1 MIPADTAAWGASKSG
16 IRELAAYGAMRR
28 AEIGAEKVFDF
39 SIGNPSIPA
48 PPCVNAAI
56 LEALKLPSEEL
67 HGYTPAAG
75 LPSLRAKIADYR
87 NRLFGGSLRAEN
99 IYVTCGAAAAL
110 AISMRAILMPG
121 DEVIAIT
128 PFFPEYR
135 VFVEAAGG
143 QLVAV
148 SSRED
153 DFQIDFDAL
162 FAAINERTKAVI
174 INSPNNPSGVVL
186 GEESVKKLAAALAQS
201 EAKFGSRIY
210 LICDEPYRE
219 LVYEDVIVPCATRY
233 YDNSIVCYSFSKS
246 LSIPGERLGYIAVC
260 ENMAEGEAIFSGI
273 AGAGRALGYV
283 NPPSLFQHVI
293 ESCLGETSDISKY
306 AENRALIYDG
316 LCALGFTCIKPDGA
330 FYLFMK
336 SPESDAKRFSE
347 TAKRFE
353 LLLVPAD
360 DFGTPG
366 YVRIAYCVSRESIV
380 RSMAAFELLA
390 REYGLLK
397 K

>member
-1 MIPADTAAWGASKSG
+1 MIPKNTTAWGASKSG
-16 IRELAAYGAMRR
+16 IRELAAYGAVRR
-28 AEIGAEKVFDF
+28 AEIGADKVFDF

-48 PPCVNAAI
+48 PPCVNDAI
-56 LEALKLPSEEL
+56 LEALQLPSEAL

-75 LPSLRAKIADYR
+75 LHSLRSKIANYR
-87 NRLFGGSLRAEN
+87 NSLFGGALCAEN

-110 AISMRAILMPG
+110 AISMKALLMPG
-121 DEVIAIT
+121 DEVVAIT

-143 QLVAV
+143 VLVTV
-148 SSRED
+148 SSREE

-162 FAAINERTKAVI
+162 FSALSERTKAVI

-186 GEESVKKLAAALAQS
+186 SEESIKRLADALSQCAAR
-201 EAKFGSRIY
+201 FGHNIY
-210 LICDEPYRE
+210 LVCDEPYRE
-219 LVYEDVIVPCATRY
+219 LVYDGVRVPCASRY

-260 ENMAEGEAIFSGI
+260 ENMADGETIFSSI

-293 ESCLGETSDISKY
+293 ERCLGETSDISKY
-306 AENRALIYDG
+306 AENRALIYNG
-316 LCALGFTCIKPDGA
+316 LCALGFTCVKPDGA
-330 FYLFMK
+330 FYLFVK

-347 TAKRFE
+347 VAKRFE

-366 YVRIAYCVSRESIV
+366 YVRIAYCVSREAIL
-380 RSMAAFELLA
+380 RAMPAFELLA
-390 REYGLLK
+390 EEYGLLK